1 MTLDTTAPLLS
12 QPTRRPARR
21 IVSKLLRLL
30 VAAAVLAYLFH
41 RVSPSRVFDA
51 VASARF
57 MPLLAAFVIA
67 LASQLTAAARLK
79 RLADVHDLRLSFLEV
94 LEINLATL
102 FYGLFLPAGNF
113 TGIAVRF
120 YRMSKPEKAYAGT
133 VVSLFLD
140 RVAATIAICV
150 VGITFWLVD
159 LPTRAWGIL
168 VLMFTALA
176 ALLAAQ
182 AMLFMELQLPMLI
195 DLQRLLGRW
204 FPKTLETV
212 RQAIH
217 QARVLPRGL
226 LVHVFAIS
234 VLVQLLGVLAYS
246 LVAQSLGLQI
256 SFVTIGWVRSAAI
269 LVAILP
275 VSIAG
280 LGVREGTLVLLLVPY
295 GIAAS
300 DTLAFSLLVFAATN
314 LAMALLGGLFEAR
327 RLLLWRT
334 KPEGRTL
341 A

>member
-1 MTLDTTAPLLS
+1 MQTATAEQS
-12 QPTRRPARR
+12 DQQARHPARR
-21 IVSKLLRLL
+21 IAGKLLRLTISSSVL
-30 VAAAVLAYLFH
+30 TYLFYKVPLFQVLDAVAAAPPVTLAVVLLIT
-41 RVSPSRVFDA
+41 
-51 VASARF
+51 
-57 MPLLAAFVIA
+57 LG
-67 LASQLTAAARLK
+67 SQLTIATRLK
-79 RLADVHDLRLSFLEV
+79 CLVDAHGLGLSTFEV
-94 LEINLATL
+94 LQINLATL

-113 TGIAVRF
+113 TGIAIRF
-120 YRMSKPEKAYAGT
+120 YKMSKPEKAYAGT

-140 RVAATIAICV
+140 RVAATIALCV

-159 LPTRAWGIL
+159 LPTGAWGVL

-176 ALLAAQ
+176 ALLAVQ

-212 RQAIH
+212 RQAMR

-234 VLVQLLGVLAYS
+234 VLVQLLGVLAYG

-327 RLLLWRT
+327 RLLL
-334 KPEGRTL
+334 
-341 A
+341 